1 MTVVRF
7 KSKPA
12 NSVAFN
18 NLLSDVFP
26 QFPSSYREDFKQAV
40 PVNIRET
47 ATSYLLDVIAPGLT
61 KEDFQIKLEDNL
73 LTIVVDKKEEAEKE
87 GEKYIRREFKFQVFK
102 RSFTLDE
109 KINAEEI
116 SAQYVNG
123 ILTLNLPKKEEV
135 KPTTKQITIQ

>member
-1 MTVVRF
+1 M
-7 KSKPA
+7 
-12 NSVAFN
+12 
-18 NLLSDVFP
+18 
-26 QFPSSYREDFKQAV
+26 
-40 PVNIRET
+40 

-73 LTIVVDKKEEAEKE
+73 LTIVVDKKEEETKE
-87 GEKYIRREFKFQVFK
+87 GEKYIRKEFKFQAFK

-123 ILTLNLPKKEEV
+123 ILTLNLPKKEDV